1 MIGTGEHDQRIL
13 AGLSTAVQKCTDRIE
28 GEVAKLQA
36 EVDLLAT
43 EEGASE
49 LRSALA
55 LLTEQLQ
62 ALKSQEEYNTQE
74 LNNKL
79 AAQITSTEELRFIS
93 ILCCALPTSFLC
105 WEQQDIRL
113 RWKHVSF
120 FASETEQ

>member
-1 MIGTGEHDQRIL
+1 MQ
-13 AGLSTAVQKCTDRIE
+13 SCTDRIE

-36 EVDLLAT
+36 QVDLCAS
-43 EEGASE
+43 EEGALE
-49 LRSALA
+49 LRGSLA
-55 LLTEQLQ
+55 LITEQLQ

-105 WEQQDIRL
+105 WEQQDIRP
-113 RWKHVSF
+113 VSYTHLTLPTIY
-120 FASETEQ
+120 SV